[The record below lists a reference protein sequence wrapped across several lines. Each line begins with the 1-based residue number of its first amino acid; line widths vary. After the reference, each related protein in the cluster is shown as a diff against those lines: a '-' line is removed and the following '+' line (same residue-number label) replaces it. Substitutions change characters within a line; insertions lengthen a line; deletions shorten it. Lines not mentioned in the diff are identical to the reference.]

1 MKFKNQRV
9 SIQLI
14 TGFSI
19 VLLFVMIM
27 GIFSYR
33 QANRIHQQTQVIFE
47 HPYQVRMALGRL
59 QTDILEMRLDTREL
73 MLQKDPEQQHQIIM
87 HMERMETDAM
97 LQFEVLKRRY
107 LGDPALVDSAYSAF
121 MNWKMYRIDNTRLA
135 LKGDVN
141 TVLGNVSKTGVVGI
155 WRKKMLKYIGEIDV
169 FATNEAINLYN
180 ESVTYN
186 ESMLYTL
193 LLVVGGL
200 LLVAVFILVFLIESI
215 QNPIKALTD
224 TTLNFKNGDYNAR
237 CDVGTTN
244 EFGHLL
250 DSFNEMAD
258 KIALEL
264 NFTGKVKKLNDSMLV
279 VNDSHLF
286 FREMLPVLAEYTNSQ
301 VAAVYLLRE
310 NKKTFYHYESVGLSA
325 VAADYTFDADCFQG
339 EFGPA
344 LAQKRIQFV
353 KSIPKDTQFVY
364 QTVSGA
370 IVPREII
377 TIPIISNNVVVA
389 LISLASVR
397 KYTPEANEL
406 VLRMFDILT
415 ARIEG
420 ILTYRELRKVF
431 AKIDEQNSELT
442 QQKHEM
448 EQQSIEL
455 VEQNRELEMQKYQL
469 NEASRLKTNFL
480 SNMSHELR
488 TPLNS
493 VIALS
498 GVLNRRLKEKIPNE
512 EYSYLE
518 VIERNGKHL
527 LTLINDILDI
537 SRIES
542 GREEVELTKFSPDS
556 LVDEV
561 VTMLLPIAGQKGI
574 ELAYQMKGDVNHI
587 HSDAHKCRHI
597 LQNLVAN
604 ALKFTEKGSVEITVS
619 QTGSQL
625 EIAVRDSG
633 IGISKEQIVHIFDEF
648 RQAESSTSRRYGG
661 TGLGLSIARKY
672 ARLLGGDVRVV
683 SEVGVG
689 SVFTLSLPS
698 SFQPEASGKK
708 AEVASVP
715 GYQFSGPNY
724 NAPAPVT
731 AKKTI
736 LVVEDSEPAI
746 IQIRHFLEESGYAVV
761 AAESGQKAL
770 EIMSGLNPVP
780 DAIILDLMM
789 PGLDGF
795 QVLNKLRNTVA
806 TEQIPVLIL
815 TAKHITAEDRAVLN
829 RNHVHQ
835 LIHKGDVNRNEL
847 LNAVASMVAN
857 TVAEDRAAAVES
869 STALSTADPHKVK
882 APTGSLQPSILIVE
896 DNEDN
901 MITVKALLGDSY
913 RLYEAID
920 GEMGVNKALNLVPD
934 LILMD
939 IALPGMDGIEA
950 FRRIRNHPALEHIPV
965 VALTASA
972 MLSERETI
980 LAHGFDA
987 YLAKP
992 IEHKVFFKTINEILY
1007 GK

>member
-9 SIQLI
+9 SIQLV
-14 TGFSI
+14 TGFGI
-19 VLLFVMIM
+19 VLLFVLIM

-47 HPYQVRMALGRL
+47 HPYQVRMALGKL
-59 QTDILEMRLDTREL
+59 QADILEMRLDTREL
-73 MLQKDPEQQHQIIM
+73 MLRKEPEQQHQIIM
-87 HMERMETDAM
+87 HMERLETDAM
-97 LQFEVLKRRY
+97 LQFEVLKRRF
-107 LGDPALVDSAYSAF
+107 LGDPALIDSAYAAF

-141 TVLGNVSKTGVVGI
+141 TVLGNVSKTGVVGV
-155 WRKKMLKYIGEIDV
+155 WREKMMKYIGEID
-169 FATNEAINLYN
+169 AYANNKAITLYN
-180 ESVTYN
+180 ESVAYN
-186 ESMLYTL
+186 QSMLYTL
-193 LLVVGGL
+193 LIVVGGL
-200 LLVAVFILVFLIESI
+200 LLAAVLILVFLIKSI
-215 QNPIKALTD
+215 QNPIKTLTA
-224 TTLNFKNGDYNAR
+224 TMLNFKNGDFSAR
-237 CDVGTTN
+237 SDVGTTN
-244 EFGHLL
+244 EFGHLS

-258 KIALEL
+258 KIALEMI
-264 NFTGKVKKLNDSMLV
+264 FTDKVKKLNDSMLI

-301 VAAVYLLRE
+301 IAAIYLLRE
-310 NKKTFYHYESVGLSA
+310 DKKTFYHYESVGLSA
-325 VAADYTFDADCFQG
+325 VAANYTFDADCFQG

-377 TIPIISNNVVVA
+377 TLPIISNNVVVA

-406 VLRMFDILT
+406 VVRMFDILT

-455 VEQNRELEMQKYQL
+455 MEQNRELEMQKYQL

-542 GREEVELTKFSPDS
+542 GREEVELTQFGPDS

-561 VTMLLPIAGQKGI
+561 VTMLSPIAVQKGI
-574 ELAYQMKGDVNHI
+574 QLTHRMKGNVNPI
-587 HSDAHKCRHI
+587 QSDAHKCRHI

-604 ALKFTEKGSVEITVS
+604 ALKFTEKGHVEITVS
-619 QTGSQL
+619 ETRAQL
-625 EIAVRDSG
+625 EIAVKDSG

-672 ARLLGGDVRVV
+672 ARLLGGDVTVV

-689 SVFTLSLPS
+689 SVFTLTLPYAY
-698 SFQPEASGKK
+698 QPEASGKK

-715 GYQFSGPNY
+715 VAKFHEPNY

-731 AKKTI
+731 TKKTI

-761 AAESGQKAL
+761 AAGSGQQAL
-770 EIMSGLNPVP
+770 EIMSGLKPVP

-795 QVLNKLRNTVA
+795 QVLNKLRSTEA

-847 LNAVASMVAN
+847 LNAIASMVAN
-857 TVAEDRAAAVES
+857 TDREDQSAESLPSVQQVTAEQPAVE
-869 STALSTADPHKVK
+869 APAADLP
-882 APTGSLQPSILIVE
+882 PSILIVE

-901 MITVKALLGDSY
+901 MITVKAWLDGDY
-913 RLYEAID
+913 RLYEATD
-920 GEMGVNKALNLVPD
+920 GEMGVDKALSLVPD

-992 IEHKVFFKTINEILY
+992 IEHKAFFKTLNEILY